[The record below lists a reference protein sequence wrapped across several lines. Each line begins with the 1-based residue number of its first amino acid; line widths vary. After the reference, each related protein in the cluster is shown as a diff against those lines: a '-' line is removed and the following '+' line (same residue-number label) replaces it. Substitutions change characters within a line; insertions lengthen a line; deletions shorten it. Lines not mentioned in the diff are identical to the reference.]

1 MLPNA
6 LLLHSLFTMARL
18 LFSLA
23 TALSL
28 ATSSLGGNL
37 LRAQGVAHSTESHE
51 EPATAPSHAPG
62 TGGLP
67 STPPSSPRQ
76 ASPPSP
82 PSPRSHESE
91 EVKSPHS
98 TRSTGSSDSSGSL
111 SFHTP
116 ACTPPSSPVAARAAR
131 TLGDCFQG
139 EIERFTT
146 TARSGGH
153 ELPNGCLA
161 DPRALH
167 KLDEL
172 TAQELNEAIG
182 ALSCSMKEILDDSF
196 QHTKRMGTR
205 LPHPYEG
212 GPTHDHDLLTSAMV
226 LGRMLHAAC
235 SNGAEVNRKVTAF
248 AMASRASVF
257 LPSSILALIAEV
269 MHTQCIRDW
278 TNAIKDS
285 SMRAFIIAL
294 FHRIPARLR
303 DLEEQ
308 RHHPQHGGEEEQ
320 MHLGPPSVSPFTEAQ
335 VAAMRPEDWDRA
347 ALLETIAEVLVNS
360 ELGGSPSEQ
369 RALEVISKSQE
380 AAKSA
385 KSIGDD
391 PNLELAM
398 QATLLVTLVQSEWPL
413 PWHLGFGD
421 RNPWLAN
428 ASRQTADTDQ
438 RPETLAQRAVLLK
451 EDTPKKEEKK
461 KTKKKKN
468 KKSEDSP

>member
-1 MLPNA
+1 
-6 LLLHSLFTMARL
+6 MARL

-37 LRAQGVAHSTESHE
+37 LRAQGVAHSTESRE
-51 EPATAPSHAPG
+51 EPATAPSNAPG

-76 ASPPSP
+76 TSPPSP

-98 TRSTGSSDSSGSL
+98 TRSTGSSDSL

-116 ACTPPSSPVAARAAR
+116 ACTPPSSPVAAGAAR

-161 DPRALH
+161 DPRTLH

-172 TAQELNEAIG
+172 TAQELSEAIG

-196 QHTKRMGTR
+196 QHIKRMSTR
-205 LPHPYEG
+205 VPHPYES
-212 GPTHDHDLLTSAMV
+212 GPTHDQDLLTSAMV

-235 SNGAEVNRKVTAF
+235 SNGAEVNRQVAAF
-248 AMASRASVF
+248 AMPSRASVF
-257 LPSSILALIAEV
+257 LPSSILELIAEV

-335 VAAMRPEDWDRA
+335 VAAMRPEDRDRA
-347 ALLETIAEVLVNS
+347 ALLEKIAEVLVNS
-360 ELGGSPSEQ
+360 ELGGLDTPVVHLRASLSPSEQ

-391 PNLELAM
+391 PNLELTM
-398 QATLLVTLVQSEWPL
+398 QALLLVTLVQSEWPL